1 MITIATLV
9 ALQMLLPDDR
19 VEMITYSQIKSLL
32 KQGLIAEV
40 VIAQESIRGTIKP
53 GGNEAGPLHGF
64 NVFKRKICHK
74 KAEHAN
80 RLTRRLIFG
89 IGFA

>member
-19 VEMITYSQIKSLL
+19 VEMITYRQFKSLL

-53 GGNEAGPLHGF
+53 GE
-64 NVFKRKICHK
+64 
-74 KAEHAN
+74 
-80 RLTRRLIFG
+80 
-89 IGFA
+89 

>member
-1 MITIATLV
+1 MAQTQQEHFSLWYFMITIATLL

-19 VEMITYSQIKSLL
+19 VEMITCSQFKSLL

-53 GGNEAGPLHGF
+53 GE
-64 NVFKRKICHK
+64 
-74 KAEHAN
+74 
-80 RLTRRLIFG
+80 
-89 IGFA
+89 